1 MATKTYPEAIAHL
14 PLTQQAVII
23 RIYNRVIKDN
33 KNALIAVTGGTG
45 SGKSY
50 AVLSIMVGLYQYEN
64 GEDPPLEY
72 MKHHCVF
79 RSREFLER
87 INNPNLKPLEC
98 WMFDEAGVD
107 INSKNHASNHNK
119 ALNFVVQT
127 FRHLQQ
133 IVFFTVPSFS
143 FMDKSVRNMIH
154 YKLETISI
162 NKQNKTNKCKFF
174 KLQYNERQD
183 KLYFKYIKVRKNGY
197 SAKVQRINTL
207 LAPKPLVDQY
217 EEQKSQYSGDLRE
230 KIEMSLAKADAKERK
245 ELSMEKEE
253 LSDPQTRVWNEL
265 VKGYRSPSVIANI
278 LGCSPSN
285 VSGHILKIKK
295 KGYILPNSEKMLE
308 KSDLEANSLKI
319 APH

>member
-207 LAPKPLVDQY
+207 LAPKPFVDQY

-253 LSDPQTRVWNEL
+253 LSDAQQKVWEEI
-265 VKGYRSPSVIANI
+265 KGGNLNPKIIANK
-278 LGCSPSN
+278 LGSCLSN
-285 VSGHILKIKK
+285 VYQTVKRIKK
-295 KGYILPNSEKMLE
+295 KGYNVPKWE
-308 KSDLEANSLKI
+308 NSLENSNFGVKSLEI